1 MGLQRGPSGSKD
13 CGLGA
18 AVQPALGG
26 SNVLEGT
33 ARSPRLVEQPQRK
46 MRYRFSYLLAAECGL
61 IVGSPILNQLG
72 MDPKLFRVLGIGVFA
87 TALYVV
93 IGEGWVTAVAFVLGI
108 PAIGANLLA
117 FFGFTGAFSIPGL
130 VFGVVFMC
138 FVTGVILRCVITTA
152 KVTFETLYG
161 AVSGYVLIGITWG
174 AVYFLIETFWPAS
187 FRSSIQAGAQ
197 NSGPDFIFFSFVT
210 LTTVGYGDIVPASG
224 LARSGVILEAL
235 TGIMYPAVMIAR
247 LIALHSA
254 GQGRQS

>member
-1 MGLQRGPSGSKD
+1 MH
-13 CGLGA
+13 
-18 AVQPALGG
+18 
-26 SNVLEGT
+26 EGT
-33 ARSPRLVEQPQRK
+33 ARSPRLAEEPQR
-46 MRYRFSYLLAAECGL
+46 RLRHRFSYLLAAECGL

-72 MDPKLFRVLGIGVFA
+72 MDPKLFRVLGVGVFA

-108 PAIGANLLA
+108 PAIGANLLE

-138 FVTGVILRCVITTA
+138 FATGVILRCVITTA

-161 AVSGYVLIGITWG
+161 AVAGYVLMGITWG
-174 AVYFLIETFWPAS
+174 AVYFLMETFWPAS
-187 FRSSIQAGAQ
+187 FRSSIQPGAQ
-197 NSGPDFIFFSFVT
+197 ISGAPDFLFFSFVT

-224 LARSGVILEAL
+224 LAKSGVILEAL
-235 TGIMYPAVMIAR
+235 TGILYPAVMIAR

-254 GQGRQS
+254 DQDRQS